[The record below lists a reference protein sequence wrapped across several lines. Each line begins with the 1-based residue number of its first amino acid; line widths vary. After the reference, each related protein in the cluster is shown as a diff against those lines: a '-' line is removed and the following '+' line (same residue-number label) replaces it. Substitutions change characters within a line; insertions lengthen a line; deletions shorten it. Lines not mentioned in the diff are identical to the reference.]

1 MSETPAPEGGTIAT
15 PPCSRCGEP
24 VKVRCYSTTR
34 DDGTSVPFAA
44 NLIGPPHDCSASKPY
59 TSEIAK
65 LIRVER
71 VGSSFRFEINGEPF
85 PYALPAD
92 EPLVTRME
100 RGSVATVQVTIMA
113 ERVEFIDAPF
123 SFMNGVS
130 EAPTD
135 A

>member
-1 MSETPAPEGGTIAT
+1 MP
-15 PPCSRCGEP
+15 
-24 VKVRCYSTTR
+24 
-34 DDGTSVPFAA
+34 
-44 NLIGPPHDCSASKPY
+44 
-59 TSEIAK
+59 EIAK

-71 VGSSFRFEINGEPF
+71 AGSSFTFEINGEPF
-85 PYALPAD
+85 PYALPSD

-100 RGSVATVQVTIMA
+100 HDSLATLQITIMA

-123 SFMNGVS
+123 TFTNDVS